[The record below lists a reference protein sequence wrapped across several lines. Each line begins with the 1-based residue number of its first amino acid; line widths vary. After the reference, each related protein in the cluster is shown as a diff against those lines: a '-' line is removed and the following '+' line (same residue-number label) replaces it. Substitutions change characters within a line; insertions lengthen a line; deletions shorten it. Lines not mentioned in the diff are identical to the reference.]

1 MPGKCISLFAASRL
15 ANVTAG
21 TGIIPPG
28 VHGSVKQAHEGQ
40 KCKGDMAEFAEESLE
55 TVSIGIVRT
64 LAGRRPPIITIPGY
78 PPCSKPPQLLLHRD
92 REAGCVVTSGDDSSK
107 KLVYKLVLR
116 CGSANDTATQ
126 LPEYARCCM
135 CA

>member
-15 ANVTAG
+15 ASVTAG

-64 LAGRRPPIITIPGY
+64 GRSP
-78 PPCSKPPQLLLHRD
+78 
-92 REAGCVVTSGDDSSK
+92 TS
-107 KLVYKLVLR
+107 Y
-116 CGSANDTATQ
+116 NYHPW
-126 LPEYARCCM
+126 LPALF
-135 CA
+135 